1 MMIEKCNIV
10 YSHSQCTERQ
20 TVTVCRM
27 LVLTLQ
33 SASPVIILF
42 CTGYDSESRPLSPSL
57 PRPGITSLSSVKEQ
71 RQYVYRKSGLSSV
84 NID

>member
-10 YSHSQCTERQ
+10 YSHSHSQCTEMQ

-33 SASPVIILF
+33 SVSPVIILF
-42 CTGYDSESRPLSPSL
+42 CTGYDSESRPPPPSHA
-57 PRPGITSLSSVKEQ
+57 PV
-71 RQYVYRKSGLSSV
+71 
-84 NID
+84 

>member
-10 YSHSQCTERQ
+10 YSHSHSHSQCTEML

-33 SASPVIILF
+33 SVSPVIILF
-42 CTGYDSESRPLSPSL
+42 CTGYDSQVRPPLPPAPALLCITTATVQNLSLENLVSAAA
-57 PRPGITSLSSVKEQ
+57 V
-71 RQYVYRKSGLSSV
+71 
-84 NID
+84 